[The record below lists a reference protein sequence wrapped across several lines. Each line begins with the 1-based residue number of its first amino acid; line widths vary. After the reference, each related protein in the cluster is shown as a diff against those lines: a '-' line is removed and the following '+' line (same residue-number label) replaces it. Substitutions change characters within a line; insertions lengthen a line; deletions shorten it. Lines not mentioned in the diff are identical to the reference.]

1 MDLDVTARAIV
12 AGSVNGQAV
21 KGNALAVFN
30 TGRGGHARCEFSK
43 LPTGFNP
50 ASLGTHL

>member
-1 MDLDVTARAIV
+1 MDLDVTARVTV
-12 AGSVNGQAV
+12 AGFVNGQTL

-30 TGRGGHARCEFSK
+30 TGRGGRARCEFSK

-50 ASLGTHL
+50 ASLSTHL